1 MELKNKNM
9 KQTEAQPLNFN
20 LFHYHHAIEWWR
32 NEKAHGK
39 GNFNKEL
46 YEKILEIKFKK

>member
-9 KQTEAQPLNFN
+9 KEAEVQPLNFN
-20 LFHYHHAIEWWR
+20 LCLYNHAIEWWR

-46 YEKILEIKFKK
+46 YEKVLQIRYLK